1 MAESDFQSWYS
12 WTTGASLLPAEWSH
26 FMEILTGVFKT
37 LALAPILPIIALV
50 VYDFALWMYRLLVIG
65 RNPQRESIEYMTGG
79 SVEVSPSG
87 SSPTTPS
94 HIGSPTKGSL
104 SPTRS
109 NSSSNYKGT
118 EIKGTLT
125 GLAMSGST
133 PIVLKKGGD
142 GGDVKITNEGEGS
155 RA

>member
-1 MAESDFQSWYS
+1 MFPPRFSSNFSTLNA
-12 WTTGASLLPAEWSH
+12 GHPPNHML
-26 FMEILTGVFKT
+26 ILISNQKT

-79 SVEVSPSG
+79 SVAASPSG

-104 SPTRS
+104 LPTRS
-109 NSSSNYKGT
+109 NSSSNYKAT
-118 EIKGTLT
+118 ETKGTST

-133 PIVLKKGGD
+133 PIVLRKGGD
-142 GGDVKITNEGEGS
+142 GGDVKVTHEGEGS
-155 RA
+155 RT